1 MEQNNIYNLMNQ
13 LTQESKSLW
22 RIKKIY
28 TKDAAKSPEIKKLW
42 SNMAKSKEQDI
53 KELKNLIQKHLK

>member
-22 RIKKIY
+22 RIKKVY
-28 TKDAAKSPEIKKLW
+28 TKDSAKSPEIKKLW
-42 SNMAKSKEQDI
+42 NEMAKSKENDI
-53 KELKNLIQKHLK
+53 KQLKTLIKKHLK